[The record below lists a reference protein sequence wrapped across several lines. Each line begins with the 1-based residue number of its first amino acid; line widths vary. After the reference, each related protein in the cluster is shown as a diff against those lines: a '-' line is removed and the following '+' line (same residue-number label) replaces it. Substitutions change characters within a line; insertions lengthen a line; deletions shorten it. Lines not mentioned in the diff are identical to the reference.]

1 MDVLAHFT
9 NKKAPDECST
19 GAFVGLLKL

>member
-1 MDVLAHFT
+1 MDFLSHFT

>member
-1 MDVLAHFT
+1 LAHCI